1 MNCIQFNKHQV
12 AEIANAMLDAL
23 SGYTETNTP
32 YVVAYSPS
40 MDAAIA
46 MPDDGSTCKELGYI
60 YLAQVGDEFIAGD
73 NCCSEVPKSE

>member
-1 MNCIQFNKHQV
+1 MNCTQFNKHQA

-23 SGYTETNTP
+23 SGYAETNTP

-46 MPDDGSTCKELGYI
+46 MPDDGCACKELGYI
-60 YLAQVGDEFIAGD
+60 CLAHVGHEFIAGD
-73 NCCSEVPKSE
+73 NCCSGVPKSE